1 MLCPYPQPLQAIPNF
16 HGYKALRARFSEVNQ
31 GQLPRSV
38 NFRTGQVGEHRTYR
52 KRERERGR
60 EERKKKREREC

>member
-38 NFRTGQVGEHRTYR
+38 NFRTGQVGEH
-52 KRERERGR
+52 
-60 EERKKKREREC
+60 